1 MNFRPKP
8 ICFSNKPPFFCLT
21 AVASLPSSHWEK
33 KRERKENRKESAV
46 VIYAHRRGSFSGYRG
61 RWGERGRWIC
71 KKNKGES
78 E

>member
-21 AVASLPSSHWEK
+21 AVASLPSSHREKK
-33 KRERKENRKESAV
+33 KREKKTAGKAQLLFTPIAGALFLV
-46 VIYAHRRGSFSGYRG
+46 TVGGGASGGDGYV
-61 RWGERGRWIC
+61 